1 LAITRCKFL
10 ANGNEASL
18 GTVLMI
24 VDQGRLTIIDSDISI
39 NWGGM
44 LLLLRL
50 KAGSRIDSTTLDVNF
65 NSPVSSMVTVNNCAD
80 TLTITNSSISHNLG
94 TLYWI
99 ESNHHTLTD
108 RTRTRTRSTAHAH
121 SPVGGALRVAGC
133 HAEMRNSMVWGQST
147 FGAICGAL
155 ASIDAT
161 TSSIFRCVVCG
172 HACACVCVCVCFC
185 VRVRVPQRLT
195 PRINGTTPRNG
206 YKREN
211 FANRYRDALCGGCL
225 GFSIAS
231 DPNICTNAINI
242 TDIGGMYTL
251 YRLIL
256 FFLKAV
262 YNVEKNTISLT
273 DATTRH
279 KRHDTQR
286 VYPSVA
292 NKGSTCAADAMR
304 REPRW
309 TAAIATASPL
319 GSPPPRSVRR

>member
-1 LAITRCKFL
+1 
-10 ANGNEASL
+10 
-18 GTVLMI
+18 V
-24 VDQGRLTIIDSDISI
+24 
-39 NWGGM
+39 
-44 LLLLRL
+44 
-50 KAGSRIDSTTLDVNF
+50 
-65 NSPVSSMVTVNNCAD
+65 
-80 TLTITNSSISHNLG
+80 
-94 TLYWI
+94 
-99 ESNHHTLTD
+99 
-108 RTRTRTRSTAHAH
+108 
-121 SPVGGALRVAGC
+121 
-133 HAEMRNSMVWGQST
+133 
-147 FGAICGAL
+147 
-155 ASIDAT
+155 
-161 TSSIFRCVVCG
+161 
-172 HACACVCVCVCFC
+172 CVCVCVCVRVRACACFC

-195 PRINGTTPRNG
+195 PRMNGTTPRNG

-242 TDIGGMYTL
+242 TDIGGMYTSV
-251 YRLIL
+251 L
-256 FFLKAV
+256 FFFLRLL

-273 DATTRH
+273 DATTRR

-309 TAAIATASPL
+309 SAAIATASPL